1 MDDRVAKLL
10 LKAVRGLPERE
21 QEQVMTALVRSA
33 FAEPLPFTRPV
44 RPPGPPDVLLL
55 SDAPT
60 MVLPPGLEASGATTM
75 LPVRLPPEL
84 HERLRAWSTAQGFS
98 MAGVVRGLVE
108 RFLDERSGATA
119 PRASGGRKPRPK
131 RATPRR

>member
-1 MDDRVAKLL
+1 MDDRTAKLV
-10 LKAVRGLPERE
+10 LKGIRGLPERE
-21 QEQVMTALVRSA
+21 QEHVMVALVRGA
-33 FAEPLPFTRPV
+33 FAEPPPLTRSV
-44 RPPGPPDVLLL
+44 RQPGTPDVLLL

-60 MVLPPGLEASGATTM
+60 MVVPHAAETSGVSAM

-84 HERLRAWSTAQGFS
+84 HERLREWSTAQGFS

-108 RFLDERSGATA
+108 RFLDEQSGASPARSTTA
-119 PRASGGRKPRPK
+119 KKPRAK

>member
-10 LKAVRGLPERE
+10 LKAIRGLPERE
-21 QEQVMTALVRSA
+21 QEQVMTALVRGA
-33 FAEPLPFTRPV
+33 FAEPVPFTRPA

-60 MVLPPGLEASGATTM
+60 MVVPPGAEASGATAM

-84 HERLRAWSTAQGFS
+84 HERLREWSTAQGFS

-108 RFLDERSGATA
+108 RFLDEQSGARSG
-119 PRASGGRKPRPK
+119 RASGAKKARAK